1 MKNILLPTAF
11 LMVTILITGCT
22 DTSQRADENLDRL
35 HRKALALDSLIGVEY
50 RKLNILDSAITD
62 EFTKTGKLDS
72 MVNKESRRIDSLLNK
87 LYERIEQDKKK

>member
-1 MKNILLPTAF
+1 MKKILMPAAF

-22 DTSQRADENLDRL
+22 DTSQKAEENLDRL
-35 HRKALALDSLIGVEY
+35 HRKALTLDSLIGVEF

-72 MVNKESRRIDSLLNK
+72 MVNKESSRIDSLVNK
-87 LYERIEQDKKK
+87 MYDRIEQSK